1 MCVTQGMP
9 RPSLVKKSTNYLS
22 SPTFLVGGSL
32 LVIFLGWMALNEYF
46 RERAIDAEVQKLKV
60 AIADVEQKNKD
71 LHSSLSYL
79 QTNDF
84 QELEAK
90 RQLGVAK
97 EGEKVIVFTNK
108 SLAIKSSDNSA
119 GGDGNQSDQSNP
131 QKWWKYFFE
140 P

>member
-1 MCVTQGMP
+1 MA
-9 RPSLVKKSTNYLS
+9 RPSLVKKSTSFLS

-32 LVIFLGWMALNEYF
+32 LVIFLGWVALNEYF
-46 RERAIDAEVQKLKV
+46 RERAIDSEVQKLKI

-108 SLAIKSSDNSA
+108 SLTAKSSDSSA
-119 GGDGNQSDQSNP
+119 ADRSGDQSEQSNS
-131 QKWWKYFFE
+131 QKWWRYFFKQ
-140 P
+140 